1 MNISFINLDIL
12 AFITIFILTITS
24 IFEGYKKE
32 IIKLV
37 SYGINVLLICLYKK
51 IIINAINKNTVNIDV
66 EFLKYL
72 IFIIL
77 FVMNY
82 IVLKNLITY
91 LLKKHEKVKLKTE
104 RNSLFEFILS
114 CIIGFLNSLIMVN
127 LIICTLSLV
136 INIDSDCTV
145 VRLFNCVNKAI
156 FSNSYLNYLN
166 VFR

>member
-37 SYGINVLLICLYKK
+37 SYGINVLLICLFKN

-91 LLKKHEKVKLKTE
+91 LLKKHEKVKLKT
-104 RNSLFEFILS
+104 RGNSLFEFILS